1 MRQTQKVVGDR
12 GQGILRYQKDGAG
25 KIWIHRITV
34 SNVLVAQQDEILD
47 SMYDNLQSYRYE
59 KDREEVTRVSNEQK
73 RAFFASKEI
82 GPS

>member
-47 SMYDNLQSYRYE
+47 SMYDNSVV
-59 KDREEVTRVSNEQK
+59 REGSRRSHESFKRTEARVLRLERNRS
-73 RAFFASKEI
+73 
-82 GPS
+82 